1 MFPSA
6 MPVTL
11 SPAEDRARLLIDAVQ
26 RLSTCRTVSEIVE
39 IVKHTARVGANADG
53 ASFVLP
59 DGDLCYYVDEDAIA
73 PLWKGRRF
81 PMAHCVSGWAMQHRA
96 AVVIPDVRT
105 DVRVP
110 QDAYRATFVRSLVMV
125 PIRSRE
131 PFGAIGVYW
140 AEPREPDRATVDWLQ
155 ALADATCAGLEAVRA
170 LREIDELKNSASPF
184 IAQRGTPVRMCAWT
198 RRLWHNGQW
207 LSIEAYLH
215 DRFGLDVSH
224 GISEDAF
231 RTVTGGLVPP
241 PSPSDR
247 DTSAPD

>member
-1 MFPSA
+1 
-6 MPVTL
+6 MPVTS
-11 SPAEDRARLLIDAVQ
+11 SPAVDHTRLLIDAVQ
-26 RLSTCRTVSEIVE
+26 QLSVCRTVPEIVN
-39 IVKHTARVGANADG
+39 IVKHVARIGADADG

-59 DGDLCYYVDEDAIA
+59 DGDRCYYVDEDAIA

-81 PMAHCVSGWAMQHRA
+81 PMSQCVSGWAMRHRT
-96 AVVIPDVRT
+96 AVVIPDIHV
-105 DVRVP
+105 DPRVP
-110 QDAYRATFVRSLVMV
+110 QDAYRTTFVRSLVMV

-140 AEPREPDRATVDWLQ
+140 AEPHEPDRATVDWLQ

-170 LREIDELKNSASPF
+170 QSEIDHLKGHASM
-184 IAQRGTPVRMCAWT
+184 IAANHGDPVRMCAWT

-207 LSIEAYLH
+207 LSIEAFLH

-231 RTVTGGLVPP
+231 RNVTRGFVSPP
-241 PSPSDR
+241 
-247 DTSAPD
+247 APKQMFPGSG